1 MTLIQKI
8 YGDLRGDKAIWLI
21 VALLGIFSI
30 LIVYSAVGSH
40 AYKVQEGNTTY
51 FLIRQIVF
59 ISLGLVVTYI
69 CYQFHYMQYQRF
81 APLLLFITIPLL
93 LYTLVF
99 GIEQHGAS
107 RWFTI
112 PWINKTFQTSD
123 FAKLALILFVARS
136 LSLKQEVIKDLKSA
150 FLPIIF
156 PVILVCGLIM
166 PHDLSTAALLFA
178 TCLLMMFIGRV
189 SMKYISILLLS
200 GIVVFLIIFLI
211 GQYLPDLGIRNAT
224 WESRMHSFFN
234 PDADNFQ
241 VNESKVA
248 IANGGWFGVGPG
260 NSLQR
265 NILPYAYADF
275 IFAIICEE
283 YGLTGGI
290 FILGL
295 YLWLLFRCIVMVTRC
310 PKTFGAILAMG
321 LCLNIVINAFTNIAV
336 AVQLVPATGLNLP
349 LVSMGGT
356 SIIFTCISLGVI
368 LSVSKFVEEAHY
380 DNLKLAKIEQ
390 RDAHSF

>member
-1 MTLIQKI
+1 
-8 YGDLRGDKAIWLI
+8 
-21 VALLGIFSI
+21 
-30 LIVYSAVGSH
+30 
-40 AYKVQEGNTTY
+40 
-51 FLIRQIVF
+51 
-59 ISLGLVVTYI
+59 
-69 CYQFHYMQYQRF
+69 MQYQRF

-93 LYTLVF
+93 VYTLVF
-99 GIEQHGAS
+99 GIEQHGAT
-107 RWFTI
+107 RWFTL

-156 PVILVCGLIM
+156 PVILVCGLIA
-166 PHDLSTAALLFA
+166 PDDLSTAALLFI

-189 SMKYISILLLS
+189 SMKYIALLLLL
-200 GIVVFLIIFLI
+200 GLFVFSVIFLV
-211 GQYLPDLGIRNAT
+211 GKSFPELVRVNT
-224 WESRMHSFFN
+224 WESRVHSFLN
-234 PDADNFQ
+234 PEADNFQ
-241 VNESKVA
+241 VNESKIA
-248 IANGGWFGVGPG
+248 IANGAWFGVGPG
-260 NSLQR
+260 KSVQR

-321 LCLNIVINAFTNIAV
+321 LCLNIVINAFTNISV

-356 SIIFTCISLGVI
+356 SILFTCISLGVI
-368 LSVSKFVEEAHY
+368 LSVSKFVEQAHY

-390 RDAHSF
+390 RDAHSI

>member
-1 MTLIQKI
+1 MTVIQKV
-8 YGDLRGDKAIWLI
+8 YKDLKGDKAIWLI
-21 VALLGIFSI
+21 VALLGIFSV

-40 AYKVQEGNTTY
+40 AYRYQGGDTTY
-51 FLIRQIVF
+51 FLVRQIVF
-59 ISLGLVVTYI
+59 ISLGLVVTYV
-69 CYQFHYMQYQRF
+69 CYQLHYMQYLRF
-81 APLLLFITIPLL
+81 APMLLLITIPLL

-112 PWINKTFQTSD
+112 PWVNKTFQTSD

-136 LSLKQEVIKDLKSA
+136 LSLKQEVIKDFKSA

-156 PVILVCGLIM
+156 PVILVCGLIA
-166 PHDLSTAALLFA
+166 PDDLSTAALLFI

-189 SMKYISILLLS
+189 SMKYIALLLLL
-200 GIVVFLIIFLI
+200 GVFVFSIIFLV
-211 GQYLPDLGIRNAT
+211 GKSFPELVRVNT
-224 WESRMHSFFN
+224 WESRVHSFFN
-234 PDADNFQ
+234 PEADNFQ
-241 VNESKVA
+241 VNESKIA

-260 NSLQR
+260 NSMQR

-283 YGLTGGI
+283 YGLTGGL

-321 LCLNIVINAFTNIAV
+321 LCLNIVINAYTNIAV

-368 LSVSKFVEEAHY
+368 LSVSKYVEEAHY

-390 RDAHSF
+390 RDAHSI

>member
-1 MTLIQKI
+1 MTVIQKV
-8 YGDLRGDKAIWLI
+8 YKDLRGDRAIWLI
-21 VALLGIFSI
+21 VALLGIFSV

-40 AYKVQEGNTTY
+40 AYNNHNGDTTF
-51 FLIRQIVF
+51 FLVRQIIF
-59 ISLGLVVTYI
+59 ISLGLVITYV
-69 CYQFHYMQYQRF
+69 CYQLHYMQYQRF

-93 LYTLVF
+93 IYTLTF
-99 GIEQHGAS
+99 GIEQHGAT

-156 PVILVCGLIM
+156 PVILVCALIA
-166 PHDLSTAALLFA
+166 PDDLSTATLLFI

-189 SMKYISILLLS
+189 SMKYIVLLLLL
-200 GIVVFLIIFLI
+200 GVFVFSLIFFI
-211 GQYLPDLGIRNAT
+211 GKSFPELVRVNT
-224 WESRMHSFFN
+224 WESRVHSFMN
-234 PDADNFQ
+234 PEADNFQ
-241 VNESKVA
+241 VNESKIA

-260 NSLQR
+260 NSMQR

-368 LSVSKFVEEAHY
+368 LSVSKFVEQAHY

-390 RDAHSF
+390 RDAHSI

>member
-1 MTLIQKI
+1 MTVIQNLYK
-8 YGDLRGDKAIWLI
+8 DLRGDKAIWLI
-21 VALLGIFSI
+21 VALLGIFSV

-40 AYKVQEGNTTY
+40 AYRYQGGDTTY
-51 FLIRQIVF
+51 FLVRQIVF

-69 CYQFHYMQYQRF
+69 SYQLHYMQYLRF
-81 APLLLFITIPLL
+81 APMLLLITVPLL
-93 LYTLVF
+93 IYTLAF

-112 PWINKTFQTSD
+112 PWLNKSFQTSD

-136 LSLKQEVIKDLKSA
+136 LSLKQEVIKDFKSA

-156 PVILVCGLIM
+156 PVILVCALIA
-166 PHDLSTAALLFA
+166 PDDLSTSALLFV

-189 SMKYISILLLS
+189 SMKYIALLLLL
-200 GIVVFLIIFLI
+200 GVFVFSIIFLV
-211 GQYLPDLGIRNAT
+211 GKSFPELVRVNT
-224 WESRMHSFFN
+224 WESRVHSYFN
-234 PDADNFQ
+234 PEADNFQ
-241 VNESKVA
+241 VNESKIA
-248 IANGGWFGVGPG
+248 IAKGGWFGVGPG
-260 NSLQR
+260 NSMQR

-283 YGLTGGI
+283 YGLTGGL

-368 LSVSKFVEEAHY
+368 LSVSKYVEQAHY

-390 RDAHSF
+390 RDAHSI

>member
-1 MTLIQKI
+1 MTVIQNLYK
-8 YGDLRGDKAIWLI
+8 DLRGDKAIWLI
-21 VALLGIFSI
+21 VALLGIFSV

-40 AYKVQEGNTTY
+40 AYRYQGGDTTY
-51 FLIRQIVF
+51 FLVRQIVF

-69 CYQFHYMQYQRF
+69 SYQLHYMQYLRF
-81 APLLLFITIPLL
+81 APMLLLITIPLL
-93 LYTLVF
+93 IYTLVF

-112 PWINKTFQTSD
+112 PWLNKTFQTSD

-136 LSLKQEVIKDLKSA
+136 LSLKQEVIKDFKSA

-156 PVILVCGLIM
+156 PIILVCALIA
-166 PHDLSTAALLFA
+166 PDDLSTSALLFV

-189 SMKYISILLLS
+189 SMKYIALLLLL
-200 GIVVFLIIFLI
+200 GVFVFSIIFLV
-211 GQYLPDLGIRNAT
+211 GKSFPELVRVNT
-224 WESRMHSFFN
+224 WESRVHSYFN
-234 PDADNFQ
+234 PEADNFQ
-241 VNESKVA
+241 VNESKIA
-248 IANGGWFGVGPG
+248 IAKGGWFGVGPG

-283 YGLTGGI
+283 YGLTGGL

-368 LSVSKFVEEAHY
+368 LSVSKYVEQAHY

-390 RDAHSF
+390 RDAHSI

>member
-21 VALLGIFSI
+21 VALLGIFSV

-40 AYKVQEGNTTY
+40 AYRAQDGNTTY
-51 FLIRQIVF
+51 FLVRQIIF
-59 ISLGLVVTYI
+59 ISLGLALTYI
-69 CYQFHYMQYQRF
+69 CYQLHYMQYQRF
-81 APLLLFITIPLL
+81 APLLLFITVPLL
-93 LYTLVF
+93 MYTLFF
-99 GIEQHGAS
+99 GIEEHGAT
-107 RWFTI
+107 RWFAI

-123 FAKLALILFVARS
+123 FAKIALILYVARS

-150 FLPIIF
+150 FLPIIAPIIF
-156 PVILVCGLIM
+156 VCALIA
-166 PHDLSTAALLFA
+166 PDDLSTAALLFV

-189 SMKYISILLLS
+189 SMKYIGLLMLLGLVAFGIILLVGNYFPELVR
-200 GIVVFLIIFLI
+200 IE
-211 GQYLPDLGIRNAT
+211 T
-224 WESRMHSFFN
+224 WQSRMHSFFN
-234 PDADNFQ
+234 PAADNFQ

-248 IANGGWFGVGPG
+248 IANGEWFGVGPG
-260 NSLQR
+260 KSLQR

-295 YLWLLFRCIVMVTRC
+295 YLWLLFRCIVMVTKC

-321 LCLNIVINAFTNIAV
+321 LCLNIVINAFTNMAV

-390 RDAHSF
+390 RDANSF

>member
-1 MTLIQKI
+1 MTVIQNLYK
-8 YGDLRGDKAIWLI
+8 DLRGDKAIWLI
-21 VALLGIFSI
+21 VALLGIFSV

-40 AYKVQEGNTTY
+40 AYRYQGGDTTY
-51 FLIRQIVF
+51 FLVRQIVF

-69 CYQFHYMQYQRF
+69 SYQLHYMQYLRF
-81 APLLLFITIPLL
+81 APMLLLITIPLL
-93 LYTLVF
+93 IYTLVF

-112 PWINKTFQTSD
+112 PWLNKTFQTSD

-136 LSLKQEVIKDLKSA
+136 LSLKQEVIKDFKSA

-156 PVILVCGLIM
+156 PIILVCALIA
-166 PHDLSTAALLFA
+166 PDDLSTSALLFV

-189 SMKYISILLLS
+189 SMKYIALLLLL
-200 GIVVFLIIFLI
+200 GVFVFSIIFLV
-211 GQYLPDLGIRNAT
+211 GKSFPELVRVNT
-224 WESRMHSFFN
+224 WESRVHSYFN
-234 PDADNFQ
+234 PEADNFQ
-241 VNESKVA
+241 VNESKIA
-248 IANGGWFGVGPG
+248 IAKGGWFGVGPG
-260 NSLQR
+260 NSMQR

-283 YGLTGGI
+283 YGLTGGL

-368 LSVSKFVEEAHY
+368 LSVSKYVEQAHY

-390 RDAHSF
+390 RDAHSI

>member
-1 MTLIQKI
+1 MTLIQKV
-8 YGDLRGDKAIWLI
+8 YKDLRGDKAIWLI

-30 LIVYSAVGSH
+30 LVVYSAVGSH
-40 AYKVQEGNTTY
+40 AYTHQGGDTTY
-51 FLIRQIVF
+51 FLVRQIIF
-59 ISLGLVVTYI
+59 ISLGIVVMYV
-69 CYQFHYMQYQRF
+69 CYQLHYMQYQRF

-93 LYTLVF
+93 IYTLVF
-99 GIEQHGAS
+99 GIEQHGAT
-107 RWFTI
+107 RWFTL

-156 PVILVCGLIM
+156 PVILVCGLIA
-166 PHDLSTAALLFA
+166 PDDLSTAGLLFI

-189 SMKYISILLLS
+189 SMKYIALLLLL
-200 GIVVFLIIFLI
+200 GVFVFSIIFLV
-211 GQYLPDLGIRNAT
+211 GKSFPELVRVNT
-224 WESRMHSFFN
+224 WESRVHSFMN

-241 VNESKVA
+241 VNESKIA
-248 IANGGWFGVGPG
+248 IANGEWFGVGPG
-260 NSLQR
+260 KSVQR

-290 FILGL
+290 FIIGL
-295 YLWLLFRCIVMVTRC
+295 YLWLLFRCIIMVTRC

-368 LSVSKFVEEAHY
+368 LSVSKFVEQAHY

-390 RDAHSF
+390 RDAHSI